1 VNSMLTNFDWPYLVQ
16 VKYVNISVTHASDK
30 KPAGREASM

>member
-1 VNSMLTNFDWPYLVQ
+1 MNSMLTNFDWPYLVQ

-30 KPAGREASM
+30 KSAGREASM